1 MGRQSAGG
9 SSTCYIS
16 VDHSEKSLLLVNY
29 WDSTMGVMPVMQ
41 DGAIAPLKTLTQPE
55 RQIAKVDAFEKRAA
69 GKHDLNDESTQ
80 KQRQSEPHAH
90 AIVQNL
96 RVTEWE
102 NNIVRDIC
110 SNITKFVLR
119 MDRELPFVALKEQRP
134 MILVV
139 RKNSFKDI

>member
-1 MGRQSAGG
+1 MRRETIFTRKRDNTFRARDDFKE
-9 SSTCYIS
+9 T
-16 VDHSEKSLLLVNY
+16 
-29 WDSTMGVMPVMQ
+29 
-41 DGAIAPLKTLTQPE
+41 LKAT
-55 RQIAKVDAFEKRAA
+55 
-69 GKHDLNDESTQ
+69 
-80 KQRQSEPHAH
+80 HAH